1 MARRRDKETEGAPG
15 ARSEEGEGQEADEAA
30 DAEMA
35 DPGATAA
42 EQQESLQRIERG
54 GITVAAERRLSELR
68 EQGGLFTSDLSVNG
82 WALAHQLGLRPLSQ
96 VMGSSIYQ
104 MGYQGAAWGQGEWGG
119 MGVGQTYM
127 VELGMLSRA
136 LNEVRTRAL
145 GRLAEEAMHVGA
157 DAVVEVN
164 TRAGESSL
172 ETGSVSLEHTV
183 FGTAVRREAGSSS
196 ADTPRGDS
204 GARASRQH
212 GSGRHE
218 SGRHEGGRPVL
229 TELSVADFSKLVRG
243 GFEPLG
249 IVAWSSVFFASYN
262 YGPGMVG
269 GGMMSVGATQNFE
282 LREFTQAF
290 YNARESVMAELNAQ
304 ASALCASGVVGV
316 RIGHRAVPH
325 TLGGGMGTRERSGL
339 MVTFNAIGT
348 AIGQTGAAT
357 LHPPE
362 TTIDLTT

>member
-1 MARRRDKETEGAPG
+1 MARRRGSGA
-15 ARSEEGEGQEADEAA
+15 EGEEVDEAA
-30 DAEMA
+30 GAEMA

-42 EQQESLQRIERG
+42 EQQESLERIERG

-68 EQGGLFTSDLSVNG
+68 EKGGLFTSDLSVNG
-82 WALAHQLGLRPLSQ
+82 WALSHQLGLRPLSQ

-104 MGYQGAAWGQGEWGG
+104 MGYQGAWGGEWGG
-119 MGVGQTYM
+119 AGGMGLAQTYM
-127 VELGMLSRA
+127 VELNTLSRA

-164 TRAGESSL
+164 TRSGESNL

-183 FGTAVRREAGSSS
+183 FGTAVRRETSHGGS
-196 ADTPRGDS
+196 
-204 GARASRQH
+204 QH
-212 GSGRHE
+212 GN
-218 SGRHEGGRPVL
+218 GRPVL

-269 GGMMSVGATQNFE
+269 GGMLSVGGMQNFE
-282 LREFTQAF
+282 LSEFTRAF
-290 YNARESVMAELNAQ
+290 YNARESVMGELNAQ
-304 ASALCASGVVGV
+304 ASAIGASGIVGV

-325 TLGGGMGTRERSGL
+325 TLQGGMGTRERSGL

-348 AIGQTGAAT
+348 AIRQTSEAT
-357 LHPPE
+357 LYPPE
-362 TTIDLTT
+362 TTIDLTA

>member
-1 MARRRDKETEGAPG
+1 MARRRDTGAQGTPDPG
-15 ARSEEGEGQEADEAA
+15 AEGVEGQEVDEADDA
-30 DAEMA
+30 DMA

-68 EQGGLFTSDLSVNG
+68 EKGGLFTSDLSVNG

-104 MGYQGAAWGQGEWGG
+104 MGYQGAWGQGEWGG
-119 MGVGQTYM
+119 MGFAQTYM
-127 VELGMLSRA
+127 VELTTLSRA

-145 GRLAEEAMHVGA
+145 GRLAEEAKHVGA
-157 DAVVEVN
+157 DAVVEVD

-183 FGTAVRREAGSSS
+183 FGTAVRREAGPSN
-196 ADTPRGDS
+196 ADTRKGN
-204 GARASRQH
+204 GVEHGNKQH
-212 GSGRHE
+212 RSGRHE
-218 SGRHEGGRPVL
+218 DGRPVL

-249 IVAWSSVFFASYN
+249 IVAYSSVFFTSYG
-262 YGPGMVG
+262 YGTGGVAGMRLMEG
-269 GGMMSVGATQNFE
+269 QMQNFE
-282 LREFTQAF
+282 LREYTQAF
-290 YNARESVMAELNAQ
+290 YNARETVMAELNAQ
-304 ASALCASGVVGV
+304 ASALGASGIVGV
-316 RIGHRAVPH
+316 RIGHRAVRH
-325 TLGGGMGTRERSGL
+325 TLSGGMGSATREGL

-348 AIGQTGAAT
+348 AIRQTDEVT
-357 LHPPE
+357 LYPPE
-362 TTIDLTT
+362 KTIDLTA

>member
-1 MARRRDKETEGAPG
+1 MARRGSGSEGV
-15 ARSEEGEGQEADEAA
+15 ENQEADQTA

-68 EQGGLFTSDLSVNG
+68 EHGGLFTSDLSVNG
-82 WALAHQLGLRPLSQ
+82 WALSHQLGLRPLSQ

-104 MGYQGAAWGQGEWGG
+104 MGYQSSWGQLEGG
-119 MGVGQTYM
+119 YDPTGANMF
-127 VELGMLSRA
+127 ELTTLSQA

-145 GRLAEEAMHVGA
+145 KRLAEEAMHVGA
-157 DAVVEVN
+157 HAVVEVN

-172 ETGSVSLEHTV
+172 ETGAVTLEHTA
-183 FGTAVRREAGSSS
+183 FGTAVS
-196 ADTPRGDS
+196 RGDRSS
-204 GARASRQH
+204 GIGQH
-212 GSGRHE
+212 GSDQHRN
-218 SGRHEGGRPVL
+218 GRPVL
-229 TELSVADFSKLVRG
+229 TELSVADFSKLVRA

-249 IVAWSSVFFASYN
+249 IVAWSSVFFASYA
-262 YGPGMVG
+262 YGSRFLGEGMTG
-269 GGMMSVGATQNFE
+269 GGMVMGAMQNFE
-282 LREFTQAF
+282 LRAFTQAF

-304 ASALCASGVVGV
+304 ASALGASGIVGV
-316 RIGHRAVPH
+316 RIGHRAVRH
-325 TLGGGMGTRERSGL
+325 EMQGMNSKLGGL

-348 AIGQTGAAT
+348 AILQTDEVT

-362 TTIDLTT
+362 TTIDLTA

>member
-1 MARRRDKETEGAPG
+1 MAPRRDTEQEGAN
-15 ARSEEGEGQEADEAA
+15 RSESGEAA

-35 DPGATAA
+35 DPGASAA
-42 EQQESLQRIERG
+42 EQEESLARIERG

-68 EQGGLFTSDLSVNG
+68 ERGGLFTSDLSVNG
-82 WALAHQLGLRPLSQ
+82 WALSHQLGLRPLSQ

-104 MGYQGAAWGQGEWGG
+104 MGYQGAWGQGEWGG
-119 MGVGQTYM
+119 MGLAQTYM
-127 VELGMLSRA
+127 VELTTLSRA
-136 LNEVRTRAL
+136 LNEVRSRAL
-145 GRLAEEAMHVGA
+145 GRLAEEAKHVGA
-157 DAVVEVN
+157 DAVVEVD

-172 ETGSVSLEHTV
+172 ETGTVSLEHTV
-183 FGTAVRREAGSSS
+183 FGTAVSRDGAHRGAG
-196 ADTPRGDS
+196 
-204 GARASRQH
+204 H
-212 GSGRHE
+212 GS
-218 SGRHEGGRPVL
+218 GRPVL

-262 YGPGMVG
+262 FGPGMVG

-282 LREFTQAF
+282 LREFTRAF

-304 ASALCASGVVGV
+304 ASALGAAGIVGV

-325 TLGGGMGTRERSGL
+325 TLQGGMGTRERSGL

-348 AIGQTGAAT
+348 AILQTEEAT
-357 LHPPE
+357 LYPPE
-362 TTIDLTT
+362 MAIDLTA